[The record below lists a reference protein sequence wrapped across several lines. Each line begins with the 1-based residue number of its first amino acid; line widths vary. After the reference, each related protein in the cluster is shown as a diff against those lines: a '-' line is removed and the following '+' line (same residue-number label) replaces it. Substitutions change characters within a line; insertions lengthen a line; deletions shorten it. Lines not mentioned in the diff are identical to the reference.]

1 MNDGLIW
8 RKASFSTNQ
17 GNCVEL
23 AHLDTG
29 RIGLRDSKL
38 GDDSPVLTLS
48 RAQVADLVDTIKAG
62 RFDDL
67 T

>member
-1 MNDGLIW
+1 MTTGLIW

-23 AHLDTG
+23 ADLGTD
-29 RIGLRDSKL
+29 RIGLQDSKL
-38 GDDSPVLTLS
+38 GDGSPVLALT
-48 RAQVADLVDTIKAG
+48 RAQVGDLVDTIKAG

-67 T
+67 A